1 MTGETILITG
11 CSQGGLAPAM
21 VKAFVARGFIVLAT
35 LRDLSKAG
43 DLARTDDVEILELDV
58 TSQDSI
64 GKSVK
69 AVEKLTGGQ
78 LYGLVNNA
86 GIMDF
91 MPLLDSS
98 IDEAKRIYDT
108 NVWGMLRMSQAFAP
122 MLIKANGFICNISS
136 VSGELT
142 YAWTGMT

>member
-1 MTGETILITG
+1 MPGETVLITG

-21 VKAFVARGFIVLAT
+21 ANAFVARGFKVLAT

-43 DLARTDDVEILELDV
+43 DLAKSNDVQILELDV
-58 TSQDSI
+58 TSQESI
-64 GKSVK
+64 GKCVK
-69 AVEKLTGGQ
+69 AVEKRTGGQ

-86 GIMDF
+86 GIMDV